1 MSLTALLNRDCT
13 IIRRTTSGTLDAD
26 GNDVPGETEVQT
38 VCAIQQNSRTEHDGD
53 GEVPD
58 ATWIVFLPFSKSLH
72 SGDAIV
78 VAGEIYEV
86 VGEPARPQNGSEDMW
101 HIEATVRRTAGTSD
115 EVGS

>member
-38 VCAIQQNSRTEHDGD
+38 VCCLQQARREEPAGQ
-53 GEVPD
+53 GEVSD
-58 ATWIVFLPFSKSLH
+58 TEWRVYLAFNESVHT
-72 SGDAIV
+72 GDAIEV
-78 VAGEIYEV
+78 GGESFEV
-86 VGEPARPQNGSEDMW
+86 VGEPWRAQDGSEDMW
-101 HIEATVRRTAGTSD
+101 HLEVTVRRTAGSSD